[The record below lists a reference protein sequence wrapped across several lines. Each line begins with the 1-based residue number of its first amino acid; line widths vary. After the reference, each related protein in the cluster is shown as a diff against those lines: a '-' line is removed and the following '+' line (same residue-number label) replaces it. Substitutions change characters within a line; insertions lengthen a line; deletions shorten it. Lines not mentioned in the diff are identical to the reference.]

1 MHGYAKITKS
11 ERLFVGN
18 TGIEAIGRVTR
29 RTRGMNSD
37 TTPAHDDESIISSI
51 IEIDDTDDEKEGTKG
66 AVSSMYMHYYFISN
80 MIHAPYV
87 IPNMNHHLLI

>member
-51 IEIDDTDDEKEGTKG
+51 IEIDDTDDEEEGTKG
-66 AVSSMYMHYYFISN
+66 AVSSMYIFIC
-80 MIHAPYV
+80 IT
-87 IPNMNHHLLI
+87 ILFQI